1 MITEIEEEEPTGFIR
16 LGLGLGLRLGLAD
29 PSHHPNP

>member
-16 LGLGLGLRLGLAD
+16 LALGLGLGLGLAD